1 MKGTVEPSRGERV
14 ITHSRSIIRSI
25 AAAVAA
31 AMVATLLVG
40 AAPATAGAVSNSIQ
54 QVYTAGTA
62 TTPSQPVVGYTGDLL
77 ELQAADIGTT
87 AAEPTIGV
95 DLDGVPFFAG
105 STLNIDRSQVWGVT
119 STDTRRSLDG
129 GLTWDS
135 VQNRIPALEASAPP
149 GNADPF
155 VYVDP
160 ATGRVFNIDLLGA
173 CSWLNYSDDKGE
185 SWEVS
190 PLACGMPVNDHQ
202 TIGSGVPRNGL
213 QTTNYPNVLYYCAN
227 QVFQTGCGRSTD
239 GGLIWT
245 PVAAALPT
253 VGTEGTLCGALTG
266 HLETDPEGRVFL
278 PSRQCGKPYI
288 AISDDNGDSWH
299 GVVVSNLPSTA
310 THTAV
315 AADSAGNL
323 YFVWFSGVGNPVQ
336 ELPFLAISTDH
347 GETWSDPMMIA
358 PPGVAHTNFPVIAA
372 LGEGKIAINFPGT
385 TDQATGL
392 AAWNQYVVV
401 SDNALDAQPV
411 FLSATANDP
420 ADPIHRGACRGRCG
434 GLWDFLDIVISPSGQ
449 AWAAASDD
457 CITACV
463 TQQQVVAQHIGRGIA
478 IRQIGGPSLTD

>member
-1 MKGTVEPSRGERV
+1 MISYR
-14 ITHSRSIIRSI
+14 RSMISVV
-25 AAAVAA
+25 AAATAA
-31 AMVATLLVG
+31 AMVAALLVS
-40 AAPATAGAVSNSIQ
+40 AAPATAGAVVNSVQ

-62 TTPSQPVVGYTGDLL
+62 TAPSQPVVGYEGPML

-95 DLDGVPFFAG
+95 DRDGIPFFAG

-129 GLTWDS
+129 GLTWQS
-135 VQNRIPALEASAPP
+135 VQNRIPGTQASAPP

-173 CSWLNYSDDKGE
+173 CSWLNSSDDKGE
-185 SWEVS
+185 SWDVN
-190 PLACGMPVNDHQ
+190 PLACGIPVNDHQ

-213 QTTNYPNVLYYCAN
+213 ATTGYPNVLYYCAN

-239 GGLIWT
+239 GGVVWT
-245 PVAAALPT
+245 PVAPALPT
-253 VGTEGTLCGALTG
+253 VGNQGTLCGALTG
-266 HLETDPEGRVFL
+266 HLETDFEGRVFL
-278 PSRQCGKPYI
+278 PSRQCGKPYV
-288 AISDDNGDSWH
+288 AISDNNGDSWR
-299 GVVVSNLPSTA
+299 GVVVSNLPSSA
-310 THTAV
+310 THTSI

-323 YFVWFSGVGNPVQ
+323 YFVWFSGVGNPVR
-336 ELPFLAISTDH
+336 ELPFLSISTDH
-347 GETWSDPMMIA
+347 GETWGAPMMIA
-358 PPGVAHTNFPVIAA
+358 PPGVVHTNFPVIAA

-385 TDQATGL
+385 TQTDLNFAG
-392 AAWNQYVVV
+392 WNQYVVV
-401 SDNALDAQPV
+401 SDNALAAQPV
-411 FLSATANDP
+411 FLSATGNDP

-457 CITACV
+457 CITVCV
-463 TQQQVVAQHIGRGIA
+463 TQGQTVAQHIGRGIA
-478 IRQIGGPSLTD
+478 IRQIGGPLLTD